1 MYSCWCKAIEI
12 KQKKDIDGCNGDA
25 PNSNNKEELFV
36 IFLPRNSSA
45 FADGKLCQVEVQ
57 EMFTTNST
65 LSSGLIIRYYN
76 RSQKI
81 ST

>member
-1 MYSCWCKAIEI
+1 MVAMEMH
-12 KQKKDIDGCNGDA
+12 QMPARKKNCL
-25 PNSNNKEELFV
+25 LF
-36 IFLPRNSSA
+36 FYPRNYSA
-45 FADGKLCQVEVQ
+45 FADGKLCQIEVQ